1 VLAPITYSRFETAL
15 SSPLGWADLAI
26 VVFCVGVAWI
36 IDSQLHKRSLAGDP
50 RIARLHGGVA
60 RIVFALTALLLL
72 LIGRFAYR
80 RWGGA
85 PLFIDLAIPLLFALA
100 AIRMIVYAMRRLF
113 ANQAWLKASERAIAF
128 SMWGL
133 VILHFVGV
141 LPEIWQ
147 ALDELSLPIG
157 KSSISVLTVGKGLG
171 AIVVTLVAVLWLSG
185 MLEQRLLLA
194 TSIDVNTK
202 AILAKLVRAFLLIV
216 GVLFALNA
224 IGFDLT
230 LLAVFGGALGVGI
243 GLGLQKFAANY
254 IAGFTILIDRSIRL
268 GDLITVDNRFGVVS
282 RVTSRYVVVR
292 AQDGIEAIVPN
303 ETLVTTTVLHHP
315 HPSNDIRL
323 VIPIQVAHDTDVGHA
338 LRLMEEAARAEPSTL
353 KDDKAPVA
361 QLVQFGDTGIQLE
374 LIFWVRDPKQG
385 HGVAKSQVGQRIL
398 EAFRQNKI
406 AIAYPRREIMRLQEG
421 TAVPGTSSNEKSPGR
436 API

>member
-1 VLAPITYSRFETAL
+1 MLAPIAYSRFETAL
-15 SSPLGWADLAI
+15 SGPLGWADLAV
-26 VVFCVGVAWI
+26 VVFCVGVAWV
-36 IDSQLHKRSLAGDP
+36 IDNQLHTRSRAGDP
-50 RIARLHGGVA
+50 RVARLHAGVA

-80 RWGGA
+80 RWGGV
-85 PLFIDLAIPLLFALA
+85 PLFIDLAIPLLIALA

-113 ANQAWLKASERAIAF
+113 ANQAWLETSERAIGF
-128 SMWGL
+128 SIWGL
-133 VILHFVGV
+133 VILYFVGV
-141 LPEIWQ
+141 LPEIVQ
-147 ALDELSLPIG
+147 ALDDLTLPIG
-157 KSSISVLTVGKGLG
+157 KSSISVLTVGKGVG
-171 AIVVTLVAVLWLSG
+171 AIIVTLIVALWLSG
-185 MLEQRLLLA
+185 MLEQRLLGA
-194 TSIDVNTK
+194 TSLDVNTK
-202 AILAKLVRAFLLIV
+202 AILAKFVRAVLLIV
-216 GVLFALNA
+216 GVLFALDA

-230 LLAVFGGALGVGI
+230 LLTVFGGALGVGI

-292 AQDGIEAIVPN
+292 GQDGIEAIVPN

-315 HPSNDIRL
+315 HPSHDIRL
-323 VIPIQVAHDTDVGHA
+323 VIPIQVAYDADIGHA

-361 QLVQFGDTGIQLE
+361 QLVQFADSGIQLE
-374 LIFWVRDPKQG
+374 LIFWVRDPEKG
-385 HGVAKSQVGQRIL
+385 HGVAKSGVGRRIL
-398 EAFRQNKI
+398 EAFRQNGVTV
-406 AIAYPRREIMRLQEG
+406 AYPRREIVQLREG
-421 TAVPGTSSNEKSPGR
+421 TADPETSSNEKSPGR